1 MTVQGTSYIVLLI
14 LLEFLRGSYLQ
25 CLVVIEEALFLRGC
39 FFFFKFEGNLN
50 NSPGV
55 NGT

>member
-39 FFFFKFEGNLN
+39 FFFNLRGNLN
-50 NSPGV
+50 NLPGV